1 MRLLPDYTPGM
12 ATKVETRMQ
21 VQSKLS
27 SKTNEDASVIL
38 NMDDVK
44 RNKNASKRNSSN
56 ISNKSESYSLF
67 YEASLILDN
76 VKPNQSG
83 NYTCGPSNSLSASV
97 RLHITQGNCNLIIY
111 IYRGSTTTN
120 IVF

>member
-1 MRLLPDYTPGM
+1 M

-21 VQSKLS
+21 VQSKIT
-27 SKTNEDASVIL
+27 SKSNEDASVIL

-44 RNKNASKRNSSN
+44 RNKKASKRNSSN
-56 ISNKSESYSLF
+56 ISNKSESHSLF
-67 YEASLILDN
+67 YEASLILNN

-97 RLHITQGNCNLIIY
+97 RLHITQGNCNLILWVDE
-111 IYRGSTTTN
+111 N
-120 IVF
+120 

>member
-1 MRLLPDYTPGM
+1 M

-21 VQSKLS
+21 VQSKTTS
-27 SKTNEDASVIL
+27 QSNDDASVIL

-56 ISNKSESYSLF
+56 ISGKSESYSLF
-67 YEASLILDN
+67 YEASLILEN

-97 RLHITQGNCNLIIY
+97 RLHITQGRVNLII
-111 IYRGSTTTN
+111 N
-120 IVF
+120 VL

>member
-21 VQSKLS
+21 VQSKLT

-56 ISNKSESYSLF
+56 ISNKSERYSLF

-97 RLHITQGNCNLIIY
+97 RLHITQGNCNLIIN
-111 IYRGSTTTN
+111 IFRWSTTSN
-120 IVF
+120 IFS